1 MKRYVDPLVDLGP
14 ALLAVEKPARY
25 TGGEFGRL
33 CEPAKTEGAALKT
46 LIAFPDLYEI
56 GMSNQAL
63 RIIYNRL
70 NAMEGISCD
79 RAFAPAP
86 DFEALLR
93 ERGLPLYGLDS
104 GVSLKAVDLLM
115 FTVGYEL
122 SFTGLLAMLDLSGIP
137 LRCVERTEDDPL
149 VIMGGPCVSNPRPFA
164 AFIDAFW
171 IGEAEGGFFELAG
184 ELAAM
189 KKSGADR
196 ASLLKKLLEHPS
208 VWARGGARGKGQ
220 GTGKGQGRGKGRA
233 VRAIDA
239 DFAAGKNGPAIF
251 PVPSMKVVHHH
262 GAVEIMRGCPNGC
275 RFCHAG
281 YWYRP
286 MRQKSAALVQAEAE
300 AFVSKGGYREITL
313 SSLSSGDY
321 RHLDGL
327 IESLNETFHSR
338 RVSFQLPSLKV
349 SGFSLDLLEK
359 ISVVRKSGLTF
370 AVETPLDFW
379 QTVINK
385 QVSGED
391 LVSILKE
398 AKRRGWRQAKFY
410 FMIGLPL
417 TGPSG
422 PSSRPEEEEIAAFI
436 ETIAAR
442 TGMRFNIN
450 VGTFVP
456 KPHTAFE
463 AAAQL
468 GRDVAEKKLAYL
480 KARLKP
486 RGHKVGVQD
495 PLLSVIEGMVS
506 RGDERVGAVLEEAF
520 LLGARL
526 DAWTEYMRRDLWED
540 LLSKNKALVDE
551 ILAGGESS
559 NNLPWACI
567 ESGIQPFYL
576 EREYERSQTGEITLK
591 CMKNCTYKCGICSK
605 NTEIVQNNIQL
616 KVNSNIKKVSVT
628 NLDTTKDPDTH
639 RIIFSFSK
647 QGSAVFHPH
656 LGLLEIFSM
665 AFIRAGIP
673 ILYTRGFNPLPRLE
687 IASPLSLGIA
697 ARGEIAAIDT
707 ETRFDAETFK
717 TRLNAFLPEGL
728 EVGEAMNVFIPS
740 GGKKHSLASLLWGY
754 AYRGS
759 GGKDELVEA
768 KSEKSYRQS
777 RIGDSLIGETGS
789 LYNLERLSVLARP
802 TATAA
807 GASEPPV
814 GQSYFKVYRALYPE

>member
-1 MKRYVDPLVDLGP
+1 MKRYIDPLSDLGP
-14 ALLAVEKPARY
+14 SLLEVEKPARY

-33 CEPAKTEGAALKT
+33 CGPDKNAALKT
-46 LIAFPDLYEI
+46 VIAFPDLYEI

-70 NAMEGISCD
+70 NGIEGISCD
-79 RAFAPAP
+79 RAFAAAP
-86 DFEALLR
+86 DFEKLLK
-93 ERGLPLYGLDS
+93 ERDLPLYGLDS
-104 GVSLKAVDLLM
+104 GISLKVVDLLL
-115 FTVGYEL
+115 FTVSYEL
-122 SFTGLLAMLDLSGIP
+122 LLTGLLSMLDLSGIP
-137 LRCVERTEDDPL
+137 LRAADRAADDPL
-149 VIMGGPCVSNPRPFA
+149 VIMGGPCVSNPLPYA
-164 AFIDAFW
+164 AFVDAFW
-171 IGEAEGGFFELAG
+171 IGEAEGGFFDLAG
-184 ELAAM
+184 ELAAI
-189 KKSGADR
+189 KKSGGTRAD
-196 ASLLKKLLEHPS
+196 LLKKLLEHPS
-208 VWARGGARGKGQ
+208 VWAKV
-220 GTGKGQGRGKGRA
+220 KGRA
-233 VRAIDA
+233 MRAVDA
-239 DFAAGKNGPAIF
+239 EFVSGKNGPAIF
-251 PVPSMKVVHHH
+251 PVPSMKVVHNH

-286 MRQKSAALVQAEAE
+286 MRQKSADVVEAEAE
-300 AFVSKGGYREITL
+300 AFVTKGGYREITL

-321 RHLDGL
+321 GQLDGL
-327 IESLNETFHSR
+327 IGSLNERFRAR

-417 TGPSG
+417 AGPSG
-422 PSSRPEEEEIAAFI
+422 PARQPEEEEIAAFI
-436 ETIAAR
+436 ETIAR
-442 TGMRFNIN
+442 QTGMRFNIN

-456 KPHTAFE
+456 KPHTPFE
-463 AAAQL
+463 AAAQI
-468 GRDVAEKKLAYL
+468 GREESEKKLAYL

-506 RGDERVGAVLEEAF
+506 RGDERAGLVFEEAF
-520 LLGARL
+520 HLGARL
-526 DAWTEYMRRDLWED
+526 DSWTEYMNRDIWEG
-540 LLSKNKALVDE
+540 LLSKHKGLVDG

-559 NNLPWACI
+559 LPWACI
-567 ESGIQPFYL
+567 DSGIAPHFF
-576 EREYERSQTGEITLK
+576 ESEFERSQTGEITLP
-591 CMKNCTYKCGICSK
+591 CIKNCSNPCGICG
-605 NTEIVQNNIQL
+605 
-616 KVNSNIKKVSVT
+616 KKVTVT
-628 NLDTTKDPDTH
+628 KNETVTKKVTVTTLEKAEKKVTVTFSDPDTF

-665 AFIRAGIP
+665 AFIRADTP

-687 IASPLSLGIA
+687 IASPLSLGLA

-707 ETRFDAETFK
+707 ITHHDAENFK
-717 TRLNAFLPEGL
+717 TALNAFLPEGI
-728 EVGEAMNVFIPS
+728 EVTEAMNVFIPS
-740 GGKKHSLASLLWGY
+740 GGKKHSLASLLWGFVY
-754 AYRGS
+754 SGS
-759 GGKDELVEA
+759 DGKPEAVEA
-768 KSEKSYRQS
+768 KNEKSYRNS
-777 RIGDSLIGETGS
+777 RIEPVGS
-789 LYNLERLSVLARP
+789 LYNLERLSVLARSDE
-802 TATAA
+802 
-807 GASEPPV
+807 GE
-814 GQSYFKVYRALYPE
+814 GESYFKVYRGLYARDK

>member
-1 MKRYVDPLVDLGP
+1 MKRYIDPLTDLGP
-14 ALLAVEKPARY
+14 SLLTVEKPARY

-33 CEPAKTEGAALKT
+33 CGQAKTEGAALKT

-79 RAFAPAP
+79 RAFAAAP
-86 DFEALLR
+86 DFEAILR

-104 GVSLKAVDLLM
+104 GISLKAVDLLM

-122 SFTGLLAMLDLSGIP
+122 LFTGLLSMLDISGIP
-137 LRCVERTEDDPL
+137 LRASQRAASDPL
-149 VIMGGPCVSNPRPFA
+149 VIMGGPCVSNPMPFA

-171 IGEAEGGFFELAG
+171 IGEAEGGFFDLAG

-189 KKSGADR
+189 KKTGAKRD
-196 ASLLKKLLEHPS
+196 ALLNKLLEHPS
-208 VWARGGARGKGQ
+208 VWAKGKA
-220 GTGKGQGRGKGRA
+220 RA
-233 VRAIDA
+233 VRAVDA
-239 DFAAGKNGPAIF
+239 DFSYGKNGPAIF

-262 GAVEIMRGCPNGC
+262 GSIEIMRGCPNGC

-286 MRQKSAALVQAEAE
+286 MRQKNAALVEAEAE
-300 AFVSKGGYREITL
+300 AFVGKGGYREITL

-321 RHLDGL
+321 SHLDGL
-327 IESLNETFHSR
+327 IESLNARFRSR

-391 LVSILKE
+391 LVAILRE

-422 PSSRPEEEEIAAFI
+422 PSSQPEEEEIAAFI
-436 ETIAAR
+436 ETIAR
-442 TGMRFNIN
+442 QTDMRFNIN

-456 KPHTAFE
+456 KPHTPFE
-463 AAAQL
+463 AAAQM
-468 GRDVAEKKLAYL
+468 GREEAEKKLNYL

-495 PLLSVIEGMVS
+495 PMLSLIEGMIS
-506 RGDERVGAVLEEAF
+506 RGDERTGDVLEEAY

-526 DAWTEYMRRDLWED
+526 DSWTEYLKRDLWEE
-540 LLSKNKALVDE
+540 LLSRHKTLVDE
-551 ILAGGESS
+551 ILVGGNSS
-559 NNLPWACI
+559 ANLPWSCI
-567 ESGIQPFYL
+567 DSGIQPHYYESEF
-576 EREYERSQTGEITLK
+576 ERSRTGEITLP
-591 CMKNCTYKCGICSK
+591 CMKNCTHQCGICSK
-605 NTEIVQNNIQL
+605 TTGVVQNNIQL
-616 KVNSNIKKVSVT
+616 KVNSMLPVTTLDADTKKGDSH
-628 NLDTTKDPDTH
+628 LFSADPDTY

-647 QGSAVFHPH
+647 HGSAVFHPH
-656 LGLLEIFSM
+656 LGLLEIFFM
-665 AFIRAGIP
+665 TFIRADIP
-673 ILYTRGFNPLPRLE
+673 ILYTRGFNPLPHLE
-687 IASPLSLGIA
+687 IASPLSLGLA
-697 ARGEIAAIDT
+697 AGGEIAAIDT
-707 ETRFDAETFK
+707 ETFCDAEKFRTH
-717 TRLNAFLPEGL
+717 LNAFLPEGL
-728 EVGEAMNVFIPS
+728 EVTEAMNIFIPS

-754 AYRGS
+754 VYRG
-759 GGKDELVEA
+759 GDGKPEAVEA
-768 KSEKSYRQS
+768 KNEKSYRQS
-777 RIGDSLIGETGS
+777 RIGNSPTGETGN
-789 LYNLERLSVLARP
+789 LYSLERLSVLAHTP
-802 TATAA
+802 NDAPHS
-807 GASEPPV
+807 GE
-814 GQSYFKVYRALYPE
+814 SYFKVYRELYP

>member
-1 MKRYVDPLVDLGP
+1 MKRYIDPVTDPGP
-14 ALLAVEKPARY
+14 LLLAVEKPARY

-33 CEPAKTEGAALKT
+33 CARTGMRDAALKT

-79 RAFAPAP
+79 RAFAAAP
-86 DFEALLR
+86 DFEALIK

-104 GVSLKAVDLLM
+104 GISLKDVDLLM
-115 FTVGYEL
+115 FTVSYEL
-122 SFTGLLAMLDLSGIP
+122 LFTGVLSMLDLSGIP
-137 LRCVERTEDDPL
+137 LRAAERAEDDPL
-149 VIMGGPCVSNPRPFA
+149 VIMGGPCVSNPLPYA
-164 AFIDAFW
+164 AFVDAFW

-184 ELAAM
+184 ELAEI
-189 KKSGADR
+189 KRGGGTR
-196 ASLLKKLLEHPS
+196 AGLLKKLLEHPS
-208 VWARGGARGKGQ
+208 VWAS
-220 GTGKGQGRGKGRA
+220 GKGRA
-233 VRAIDA
+233 VRAVDA
-239 DFAAGKNGPAIF
+239 EFCSGKNGPSVF

-262 GAVEIMRGCPNGC
+262 GSVEIMRGCPNGC

-286 MRQKSAALVQAEAE
+286 MRQKSAALVEAEAE
-300 AFVSKGGYREITL
+300 AFVTKGGYREITL

-321 RHLDGL
+321 DHLDGL
-327 IESLNETFHSR
+327 IGSLNERFR
-338 RVSFQLPSLKV
+338 PLRVSFQLPSLKV

-422 PSSRPEEEEIAAFI
+422 PATQPEEEEIAAFI
-436 ETIAAR
+436 ETIAR
-442 TGMRFNIN
+442 QTGMRFNIN

-456 KPHTAFE
+456 KPHTPFE
-463 AAAQL
+463 AAAQI
-468 GRDVAEKKLAYL
+468 GREEAEKKLNYL

-486 RGHKVGVQD
+486 QGHKVGVQD
-495 PLLSVIEGMVS
+495 PMLSVIEGLIS
-506 RGDERVGAVLEEAF
+506 RGDERAGLVFEEAF

-526 DAWTEYMRRDLWED
+526 DSWTEYMRRDVWED
-540 LLSKNKALVDE
+540 LLSKHKGLVDE
-551 ILAGGESS
+551 VLAGGESS
-559 NNLPWACI
+559 PGLPWSCI
-567 ESGIQPFYL
+567 ESGIPPHYF
-576 EREYERSQTGEITLK
+576 ESEFERSRTGEITLPCK
-591 CMKNCTYKCGICSK
+591 KNCSKPCGICSK
-605 NTEIVQNNIQL
+605 TTKVVQNMVPNM
-616 KVNSNIKKVSVT
+616 VPGTTFGDEKKVPGT
-628 NLDTTKDPDTH
+628 DPDTY
-639 RIIFSFSK
+639 RIVFSFSK

-665 AFIRAGIP
+665 AFIRAGLP

-687 IASPLSLGIA
+687 IASPLSLGLT

-707 ETRFDAETFK
+707 ESYCDAEKFK
-717 TRLNAFLPEGL
+717 TQLNAFLPEGL
-728 EVGEAMNVFIPS
+728 EVTEAMNVFIAS
-740 GGKKHSLASLLWGY
+740 GEKKHSLASLLWGFVY
-754 AYRGS
+754 S
-759 GGKDELVEA
+759 GGDGKPETVEA
-768 KSEKSYRQS
+768 KNEKSYRIS
-777 RIGDSLIGETGS
+777 RIENSPPGETGS
-789 LYNLERLSVLARP
+789 LHSLERLSVLARP
-802 TATAA
+802 NTPNDSATPQ
-807 GASEPPV
+807 GE
-814 GQSYFKVYRALYPE
+814 SYFKVYRGLYAREK

>member
-1 MKRYVDPLVDLGP
+1 MKRYIDPLADLGP
-14 ALLAVEKPARY
+14 SLLEVEKPARY

-33 CEPAKTEGAALKT
+33 CLRAKAEGAALKT

-86 DFEALLR
+86 DFEKLLR
-93 ERGLPLYGLDS
+93 ERELPLYGLDS
-104 GVSLKAVDLLM
+104 GISLKAVDLLM

-122 SFTGLLAMLDLSGIP
+122 LFTGLLSMLDISGIP
-137 LRCVERTEDDPL
+137 LRASERAASDPL
-149 VIMGGPCVSNPRPFA
+149 VIMGGPCVSNPIPYM

-184 ELAAM
+184 ILAAM
-189 KKSGADR
+189 KRGGAKRD
-196 ASLLKKLLEHPS
+196 ALLKKLLEHKS
-208 VWARGGARGKGQ
+208 VWAS
-220 GTGKGQGRGKGRA
+220 GKGRA
-233 VRAIDA
+233 IRAVDA
-239 DFAAGKNGPAIF
+239 EFSSGKNGPAIF

-262 GAVEIMRGCPNGC
+262 GSIEIMRGCPNGC

-286 MRQKSAALVQAEAE
+286 MRQKNAALVEAEAE
-300 AFVSKGGYREITL
+300 AIVSKGGYREITL

-321 RHLDGL
+321 THLDGL
-327 IESLNETFHSR
+327 IESLNTTFRSR

-349 SGFSLDLLEK
+349 SGFSLDILEK

-391 LVSILKE
+391 LVAILRE

-422 PSSRPEEEEIAAFI
+422 PSSQPEEEEIAVFI
-436 ETIAAR
+436 ETIAKQ

-456 KPHTAFE
+456 KPHTPFE
-463 AAAQL
+463 AAAQM
-468 GRDVAEKKLAYL
+468 GREEAEKKLCYL

-506 RGDERVGAVLEEAF
+506 RGDERAGAILEEAYR
-520 LLGARL
+520 LGARL
-526 DAWTEYMRRDLWED
+526 DSWTEYMKRDVWEE
-540 LLSKNKALVDE
+540 LLLRHKALVDE
-551 ILAGGESS
+551 ILAGGNCSA
-559 NNLPWACI
+559 NLPWSCI
-567 ESGIQPFYL
+567 ESGIQPHYYENEF
-576 EREYERSQTGEITLK
+576 ERSRTGEITLP
-591 CMKNCTYKCGICSK
+591 CMKNCNNPCGICSK
-605 NTEIVQNNIQL
+605 NIRVVQNE
-616 KVNSNIKKVSVT
+616 KKVAATTFGDDQKMVAA
-628 NLDTTKDPDTH
+628 TTKDPDTF
-639 RIIFSFSK
+639 RIIFSFAK
-647 QGSAVFHPH
+647 HGSAVFHPH

-665 AFIRAGIP
+665 AFIRADIP

-687 IASPLSLGIA
+687 IASPLSLGLA
-697 ARGEIAAIDT
+697 AGGEIAAIDT
-707 ETRFDAETFK
+707 ETFCDAETFK

-728 EVGEAMNVFIPS
+728 EVTEAMNVFIPS

-754 AYRGS
+754 VYRGS
-759 GGKDELVEA
+759 DGKSEAVEA
-768 KSEKSYRQS
+768 KSEKSYRES
-777 RIGDSLIGETGS
+777 RIGETGN
-789 LYNLERLSVLARP
+789 LYSLERLSVLARP
-802 TATAA
+802 PAA
-807 GASEPPV
+807 ESAAVASPDAPV
-814 GQSYFKVYRALYPE
+814 SDAPAGESYFNVYRALYPLEP